1 MLSRINNILN
11 LPLVKNTLKLSSS
24 SAFMMF
30 LPLVVTPILS
40 RIYTPADYGEWGVFS
55 SLLYIVSAFILL
67 SYENTIVKTNDDK
80 EVTSLIVLCLAVM
93 GIILLGLA
101 GIFNIGK
108 VVGIEFFLN
117 FPCFPYLILVLA
129 FSGIYSI
136 CTNLANRQKQYN
148 AMVVVGITNGF
159 AQAFLRIFLGL
170 YPIVVYGL
178 IVGNLLAQIISVCLL
193 LIMLW
198 KYTPKLEFNKV
209 SLKSLK
215 EVAVKYKKFPLFDAP
230 ARFIE
235 FAVGNLAI
243 IILASNWDKE
253 IVGCFSMVMQFVLI
267 PISIIGSAMANVYYR
282 ELSEQTNNPDQ
293 IKSVT
298 IKAAKIT
305 FSLAFLPILFLS
317 LGGDQLLV
325 MFLGEKWTVA
335 GPMALCMSMFSVPV
349 ILSEPLLPIFRA
361 LDRQEIRFRINFL
374 NIICSLGLLFVTAI
388 LIHNIYVSLFVYS
401 ASYAVLRFIMYIKEL
416 RLCNICIKQ
425 VSKCFFL
432 FLLFCYIIALVRIFP
447 YIIR

>member
-1 MLSRINNILN
+1 MLTRINNILN

-40 RIYTPADYGEWGVFS
+40 RIYTPEDYGEWGVFS

-80 EVTSLIVLCLAVM
+80 EVPSLIVLCLIVM
-93 GIILLGLA
+93 GIILLGLLCV
-101 GIFNIGK
+101 FFIGEA
-108 VVGIEFFLN
+108 VGIEFFLD
-117 FPCFPYLILVLA
+117 FPCIPYLIIVLF

-148 AMVVVGITNGF
+148 AIVVAGITNGLS
-159 AQAFLRIFLGL
+159 QALLRIFLGF
-170 YPIVVYGL
+170 YPIVAYGL
-178 IVGNLLAQIISVCLL
+178 VVGNVLAQIISVSLL

-198 KYTPKLEFNKV
+198 KFIPKVEFNKV
-209 SLKSLK
+209 SLKSVK
-215 EVAVKYKKFPLFDAP
+215 GVAIKYKKFPLFDAP

-243 IILASNWDKE
+243 IILASNWDKD

-282 ELSEQTNNPDQ
+282 ELSERTNDPNQ

-305 FSLAFLPILFLS
+305 FSLALWPIFFLT
-317 LGGDQLLV
+317 LGGDYLLV
-325 MFLGEKWTVA
+325 LFLGEKWAVA
-335 GPMALCMSMFSVPV
+335 GPMALCMSLFSVPV
-349 ILSEPLLPIFRA
+349 ILSEPLLPIFRS

-374 NIICSLGLLFVTAI
+374 NFLFSLGTLILFAVLT
-388 LIHNIYVSLFVYS
+388 HNIYLSLLAYS
-401 ASYAVLRFIMYIKEL
+401 SSYAVLRFLMYRYEL
-416 RLCNICIKQ
+416 KISNVKISQ
-425 VSKCFFL
+425 VSKCF
-432 FLLFCYIIALVRIFP
+432 LLITFASYSIAIARIIP
-447 YIIR
+447 YIL